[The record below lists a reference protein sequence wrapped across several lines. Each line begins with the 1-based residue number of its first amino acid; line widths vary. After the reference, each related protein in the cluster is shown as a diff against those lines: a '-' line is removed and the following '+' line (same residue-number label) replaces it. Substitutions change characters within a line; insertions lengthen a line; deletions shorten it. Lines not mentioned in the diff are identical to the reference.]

1 MNHALTNTKREK
13 RLDMLQL
20 AILEKPFGIKLVGF
34 GEIPG
39 ILMHAIDIDHD
50 LEVLGNRVTAQRG
63 RLQRLIGNTG
73 ERGRD
78 YAEDLQCAVFV

>member
-1 MNHALTNTKREK
+1 
-13 RLDMLQL
+13 MLQL
-20 AILEKPFGIKLVGF
+20 AILEKAFGIKLVGF

-50 LEVLGNRVTAQRG
+50 LEMLGNRVTTQRG
-63 RLQRLIGNTG
+63 RLQWLIGNTR

-78 YAEDLQCAVFV
+78 DAEDLECTI